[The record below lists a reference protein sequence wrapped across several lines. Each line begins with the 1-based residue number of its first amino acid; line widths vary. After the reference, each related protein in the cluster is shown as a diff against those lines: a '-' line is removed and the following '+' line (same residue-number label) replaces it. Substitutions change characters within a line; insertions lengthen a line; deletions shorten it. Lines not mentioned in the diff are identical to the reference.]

1 MRRKKSTQA
10 LMGLETFGRFGLCAN
25 RSELAFFHVQ
35 PTNISVL
42 SAEHIDTK
50 IHQLTQLL
58 SVVPELEIVALDSC
72 ERFDENKIHL
82 KNRIAEERNTQVRM
96 LLKADLAHI
105 SELQTQHSTARQFL
119 FCIRF
124 RNAKSEQLRQQ
135 VSRVYKM
142 IAEYGFAVKRM
153 EKADLKRM
161 LAVYFGC
168 SLQGESLPDTEG
180 ENYLEVKKNG
190 DISKET

>member
-1 MRRKKSTQA
+1 MKKKKSTQA

-82 KNRIAEERNTQVRM
+82 KNRIAEERNSQVRM

-135 VSRVYKM
+135 VSRVHKM

-153 EKADLKRM
+153 DKADLKRM

-168 SLQGESLPDTEG
+168 SLQGELMTDIEG
-180 ENYLEVKKNG
+180 EDFFG
-190 DISKET
+190 DGR